1 MSSYLSSYS
10 VNLTSTQWQVV
21 KYSLLERCEDR
32 LDTCLADDH
41 GEYFLTLDREDLLA
55 RYGDLLV
62 DSDDDEEELED
73 ILYHQEILKKINKR
87 QRAINQETTRL
98 KKRVRQLEDKLK
110 SIRVTEPMYNLLSLV
125 EDVKEKLNDKEY
137 KDIMDTMKQLHESVS
152 PALS

>member
-1 MSSYLSSYS
+1 MSSYS
-10 VNLTSTQWQVV
+10 VNLTATQWQVV
-21 KYSLLERCEDR
+21 KYRLLDRCEDR
-32 LDTCLADDH
+32 MEICLADDE
-41 GEYFLTLDREDLLA
+41 GDYFLTLTREDLLA

-73 ILYHQEILKKINKR
+73 ILYHQEIIKKINKR

>member
-1 MSSYLSSYS
+1 MSTYS

-21 KYSLLERCEDR
+21 KYSLLDRCEDR
-32 LDTCLADDH
+32 LDTCLVDDE
-41 GEYFLTLDREDLLA
+41 GDYFLSLTREDLLA

-62 DSDDDEEELED
+62 DSDDDEEDLED
-73 ILYHQEILKKINKR
+73 ILYHQEIIKKINKK
-87 QRAINQETTRL
+87 QRATNQETTRL

-110 SIRVTEPMYNLLSLV
+110 SIRVTEPMSNLLSLV

-137 KDIMDTMKQLHESVS
+137 KDIMDTMKELHESVS

>member
-1 MSSYLSSYS
+1 MSTYS

-21 KYSLLERCEDR
+21 KYSLLDRCGDWLE
-32 LDTCLADDH
+32 TCLVADEGD
-41 GEYFLTLDREDLLA
+41 YFLSLTREDLLA

-62 DSDDDEEELED
+62 DSDDDEEDLED
-73 ILYHQEILKKINKR
+73 ILYHQEIIKKINKK
-87 QRAINQETTRL
+87 QRATNQETTRL

-110 SIRVTEPMYNLLSLV
+110 SIRVTEPMSNLLSLV

>member
-1 MSSYLSSYS
+1 M
-10 VNLTSTQWQVV
+10 
-21 KYSLLERCEDR
+21 E
-32 LDTCLADDH
+32 TCLIADGGD
-41 GEYFLTLDREDLLA
+41 YFLTLTREDLLA

-73 ILYHQEILKKINKR
+73 ILYHQEIIKKINKR